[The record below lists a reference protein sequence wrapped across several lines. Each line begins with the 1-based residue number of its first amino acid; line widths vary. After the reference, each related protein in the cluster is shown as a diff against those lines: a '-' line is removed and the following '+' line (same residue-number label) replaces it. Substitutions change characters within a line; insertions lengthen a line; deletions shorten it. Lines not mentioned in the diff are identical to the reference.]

1 MKKMNFIT
9 RFLCSCAGCDIAT
22 LQQCNSEEQRKM
34 AIIGSCVLITPML
47 GIASGTFAMLTFSK
61 NLPLSIGFGLLWGF
75 VIFLIERTVVANTRP
90 GEFNMGVLARLLLA
104 CIFAVVIAVP
114 MELKVFEDAIQEKLA
129 NNLNG
134 NVKGINTDYDAQIE
148 KINKDLNA
156 EKSKVDALR
165 LSYIGEADGTSG
177 RKIAGIGEIAQEKER
192 LWNQEAAVYNKMT
205 GDAQKQIDALNK
217 QRGQKITVTSES
229 QAVGFLGRMRALGE
243 LSKEDNTVFWGVWL
257 IRLFFLAIELIPIF
271 VKLSSGN
278 GSNVYH
284 DIAKQ
289 NGAMAVSVNA
299 QMEEVRAEE
308 MIKQQRATVNK
319 ELLELQFAEEKAVMD
334 DAQKRFDFYMAQ
346 LKKVSDRKL
355 QVQQHIFTT
364 VKDENLRHHLMEQIE
379 QIYDDFQRTLMQLVN
394 RKQAGTDF
402 INNLS

>member
-22 LQQCNSEEQRKM
+22 LQQCNSAEQRKM

-47 GIASGTFAMLTFSK
+47 GVASGTFAMLTFSK

-75 VIFLIERTVVANTRP
+75 VIFLIERAVVANTRP
-90 GEFNMGVLARLLLA
+90 GQFNMGVLARLLLA
-104 CIFAVVIAVP
+104 CIFAMVIAVP
-114 MELKVFEDAIQEKLA
+114 MELKVFEDAIQEKLV
-129 NNLNG
+129 NNLNE
-134 NVKGINTDYDAQIE
+134 NVKGINADYDAQIE

-156 EKSKVDALR
+156 EKSKADALR
-165 LSYIGEADGTSG
+165 LSYIGEVDGTTGSKVTYRG
-177 RKIAGIGEIAQEKER
+177 PIAREKER

-205 GDAQKQIDALNK
+205 ADAQKQIDALNK
-217 QRGQKITVTSES
+217 QRGQKITATSES

-355 QVQQHIFTT
+355 QAQQHIFST

-379 QIYDDFQRTLMQLVN
+379 QIYDDFQFTLMQLVN
-394 RKQAGTDF
+394 RKQAGSDF